1 MFPWAGLNAVHPWLL
16 AGAAAV
22 AAPIIIHLLSK
33 RKFRILDWAAM
44 DFLLEAERKNRRRVR
59 LENLLILLLRCLAI
73 ALIAA
78 LAARPFYQPQSA
90 AQAAGEGAGFERV
103 FLLDDS
109 ASMQALGDERQLVFD
124 AAKNSLATFIEELS
138 QSNPGDRITV
148 LTTSNPETPLYN
160 ARFMRS
166 TTGDA
171 SEDGAAEMSAT
182 IKSLEPTDRV
192 ADLDKS
198 LLAVEKLLRAD
209 AGQINRIVYVISDFR
224 SRDWKAKNGGDA
236 ERGAAQLI
244 KKRLAPHALSIQL
257 CDVGSDKDDNL
268 IVSNIR
274 VLDDA
279 EQPNTWVVGV
289 PATIVVTV
297 KNAGRQTVE
306 DVDVELSAGDA
317 GSQRATIEE
326 IKAGEEQPATFKVNL
341 TPDGDAE
348 ARGTNLLVRA
358 SIDTST
364 KRPDVL
370 RLDNDRLLA
379 GRVSLGVRVL
389 IVDGDQGEDVR
400 DSERY
405 FLNMVL
411 APAGLQTRFKVDWKP
426 DTDLEDGINFDQYD
440 WIFLCNLYRVPE
452 EQIVNLDKWV
462 RGGGGLVFALGNRV
476 DEQYYNDKL
485 FQDGAGLMTV
495 KLAGRQGDEQ
505 EQSWAALSIDGRDHP
520 MWKYLAPST
529 DAQPELGAKVF
540 QWWRTELPKENADK
554 STVVMARITDPDV
567 AGGSPAIVEKSL
579 GLGRAMTIAIPLD
592 ADWSDWPED
601 LSYAIAMHNL
611 GSWMARK
618 PRDDGALAVG
628 QPIEM
633 RLDAQRYRRDVKIG
647 FIPPPSVEAPA
658 ADAAAASG
666 KPAVKD
672 VKTEQAT
679 PDETG
684 RTLDVKFVDTTATGY
699 YEVALS
705 RLDGEVTRTL
715 YAANVDPS
723 EGDLARVDRAQLQTQ
738 LGDAATIVVGGPAF
752 GNGSEGAKRDYSFHV
767 LFAILGVLGVE
778 QFLAWWFGKK
788 RG

>member
-1 MFPWAGLNAVHPWLL
+1 MFPWLTAVHPWLL
-16 AGAAAV
+16 AGAAAI

-59 LENLLILLLRCLAI
+59 LENFLILLLRCLAI
-73 ALIAA
+73 ALIAL
-78 LAARPFYQPQSA
+78 LAARPFYQPQSI

-124 AAKNSLATFIEELS
+124 TAKNSLASFIEELS

-148 LTTSNPETPLYN
+148 LTTSNPELPLYN

-166 TTGDA
+166 ATGDA
-171 SEDGAAEMSAT
+171 NEDGAAEMSAT

-192 ADLDKS
+192 ADLEKS

-209 AGQINRIVYVISDFR
+209 AGQINRIVYVVSDFR
-224 SRDWKAKNGGDA
+224 SRDWADKTGADA

-268 IVSNIR
+268 IVTNVR
-274 VLDDA
+274 VLDDS

-289 PATIVVTV
+289 PATIVVSV
-297 KNAGRQTVE
+297 RNAGREAVE
-306 DVDVELSAGDA
+306 DIDVELAAGDA
-317 GSQRATIEE
+317 GTQKVTIKS

-348 ARGTNLLVRA
+348 SKGANLLVRA
-358 SIDTST
+358 SIN
-364 KRPDVL
+364 RPDVL

-379 GRVSLGVRVL
+379 GRVSPGVKVL
-389 IVDGDQGEDVR
+389 VVDGDQAEDVR

-405 FLNMVL
+405 FLNLVL
-411 APAGLQTRFKVDWKP
+411 APAGFANRYKVEWKS
-426 DTDLEDGINFDQYD
+426 DGELEDGINYDEYD
-440 WIFLCNLYRVPE
+440 WIFLCNVYRVPE
-452 EQIVNLDKWV
+452 EQIANLDKWV
-462 RGGGGLVFALGNRV
+462 RGGGGLVLALGNRI
-476 DEQYYNDKL
+476 DEQYYNEKL
-485 FQDGAGLMTV
+485 YLDGAGLMAA

-505 EQSWAALSIDGRDHP
+505 EQTWASLAMDAREHG
-520 MWKYLAPST
+520 MWKYLAQSN
-529 DAQPELGAKVF
+529 DARPELSTKVF
-540 QWWRTELPKENADK
+540 QWWRGEVPKENADK
-554 STVVMARITDPDV
+554 SVVVVARITDPDV
-567 AGGSPAIVEKSL
+567 AGGSPAVVEKTL
-579 GLGRAMTIAIPLD
+579 GLGRTVTFTMPLD

-601 LSYAIAMHNL
+601 ASYAIAMHNL

-618 PRDDGALAVG
+618 PKDDGALAVG

-633 RLDAQRYRRDVKIG
+633 RLDAQQFRRDVKIG
-647 FIPPPSVEAPA
+647 FIPPPSP
-658 ADAAAASG
+658 DAAPTDSTT
-666 KPAVKD
+666 KSAVKD
-672 VKTEQAT
+672 IKTEQAT

-684 RTLDVKFVDTTATGY
+684 RTLNVQFADTTATGY
-699 YEVALS
+699 YEVTLS
-705 RLDGEVTRTL
+705 RLDGSAVPTL
-715 YAANVDPS
+715 YAANVDPT
-723 EGDLARVDRAQLQTQ
+723 EGNLARVDRSRLQEQ
-738 LGDAATIVVGGPAF
+738 LGDAATIVAGGPAF
-752 GNGSEGAKRDYSFHV
+752 AAGSEGAKQEYSLHV

-778 QFLAWWFGKK
+778 QFLAWWVGKK